1 MYAGGILPRLLAF
14 SPREKAACCR
24 AAGMPMPE
32 GRMRGI
38 REKLAP
44 LSRDAG
50 GPFVPAYGQVGRYSG
65 GRFCVFCIF
74 CGIFPSVVYLLSEEW
89 VCLSE

>member
-14 SPREKAACCR
+14 SPREKAAC
-24 AAGMPMPE
+24 MPVPE

-44 LSRDAG
+44 LSILAG
-50 GPFVPAYGQVGRYSG
+50 LCTGLGRWSG
-65 GRFCVFCIF
+65 IDRQRARR
-74 CGIFPSVVYLLSEEW
+74 
-89 VCLSE
+89 

>member
-14 SPREKAACCR
+14 SPREK

-44 LSRDAG
+44 LASDGNA
-50 GPFVPAYGQVGRYSG
+50 P
-65 GRFCVFCIF
+65 
-74 CGIFPSVVYLLSEEW
+74 
-89 VCLSE
+89 